1 MDSSKTIQSALA
13 EHQAGNLT
21 KAEDLYRKVLTVQPE
36 NFYALH
42 YLGVLYTQ
50 LGQYDPAI
58 NHLEKA
64 LQVNPSDADTYYN
77 LAIAFQ
83 GKGQID
89 DALKTYQKTVQ
100 LNPQNADAYVNLG
113 IINKEKGM
121 LDRAMNAFRQ
131 ALQINQE
138 HLAARYNLGYVL
150 QAAGKYDEAIGCYM
164 RALESEPNLVGAY
177 YNLGFI
183 FRDQGRLDEAVSA
196 FKKALQF
203 SPDFADI
210 YNGLGVV
217 YQELGEPEAA
227 IEYFEK
233 ALQLNPASI
242 DAYNNLGIIF
252 QEKGQPDIAVSYYQ
266 RALQIDP
273 HSSETYTNLGS
284 LFHLQGKQ
292 DESIA
297 AFKRVI
303 EYDPSNFTARW
314 TGCFSQIPILY
325 QNHASIQST
334 RQRYRDALMELSELV
349 DLKNGQD
356 IDIISRAVGR
366 QQPFFLAYQ
375 GLNDHDLQKAYGEL
389 ICRIMAA
396 KYPQFADHR
405 PVPPQIPGKPLRV
418 GIVSGFFYSHSN
430 WKLRQGWVTNI
441 DTQRI
446 AFYGYYTGMIRDHMT
461 DTARKHFHSFREDIR
476 SFHDLCKIIRDDDL
490 HVLIFPE
497 IGMDPT
503 TIRLAALR
511 LAPVQCTSW
520 GHPETSG
527 LPTIDYF
534 LSSDLMEPSEAD
546 QHYTERLIRLPNL
559 SISYAPLDIPEIE
572 TNRDAFGVR
581 PGSILFL
588 CCQSLFK
595 YLPQYDGIYHR
606 IAQQVGDCQ
615 FIFISH
621 KSSWITEQY
630 RLRLCKAFEENGL
643 NSEKYLIFLPRLSQ
657 EQFHA
662 LNSLADVYLDS
673 MDWSGCNTTLEA
685 LACNLPVVTLPGKLM
700 RGRHSTAILKMMGLN
715 ETIAESLDDYIAI
728 AVELGKDAYY
738 RKYIS
743 DIVSLRKHHL
753 YNDGKCVT
761 ALEDFFEKSFRE
773 KL

>member
-1 MDSSKTIQSALA
+1 MDSNETIQSALA

-50 LGQYDPAI
+50 LGHYDRAI
-58 NHLEKA
+58 SHLEKA
-64 LQVNPSDADTYYN
+64 LQVDPSDAGTYYN
-77 LAIAFQ
+77 LGIAFQ

-89 DALKTYQKTVQ
+89 DALNTYQKTVE
-100 LNPQNADAYVNLG
+100 LNPQHADAHVNLG
-113 IINKEKGM
+113 IILKEKGL

-131 ALQINQE
+131 ALQINQK
-138 HLAARYNLGYVL
+138 HFAAQYNLGYVL
-150 QAAGKYDEAIGCYM
+150 QTAGKLDEAIGCYM

-183 FRDQGRLDEAVSA
+183 FQNQGRLDEAVSA
-196 FKKALQF
+196 FRKALQLR
-203 SPDFADI
+203 PDFADI

-217 YQELGEPEAA
+217 YQEQGQPEDA
-227 IEYFEK
+227 IDYFEK
-233 ALQLNPASI
+233 ALQLNPASV

-252 QEKGQPDIAVSYYQ
+252 QETGQPDMSVSYYQ

-273 HSSETYTNLGS
+273 RSSETYTNLGS
-284 LFHLQGKQ
+284 VFHMQGKQ
-292 DESIA
+292 EESMA
-297 AFKRVI
+297 AFKKAI
-303 EYDPSNFTARW
+303 ECDPSNFTAHW
-314 TGCFSQIPILY
+314 TECFSQIPVLY
-325 QNHASIQST
+325 QNHSSIQSA
-334 RQRYRDALMELSELV
+334 RQRYRESLMELAELV
-349 DLKNGQD
+349 DLKTGQD

-389 ICRIMAA
+389 ICRIVAA
-396 KYPQFADHR
+396 KYPQFAERR
-405 PVPPQIPGKPLRV
+405 PVLPRKTGEPLRV

-441 DTQRI
+441 DTERI

-461 DTARKHFHSFREDIR
+461 ETARKHFHSFREDIR
-476 SFHDLCKIIRDDDL
+476 VFHDLCKIIRDDDL

-503 TIRLAALR
+503 TIRLATLR

-534 LSSDLMEPSEAD
+534 LSSDLMEPPDAD
-546 QHYTERLIRLPNL
+546 EHYTERLVRLPNL
-559 SISYAPLDIPEIE
+559 SISYTPLDIPAIE
-572 TNRDAFGVR
+572 ADRNTFGLR
-581 PGSILFL
+581 PGSTLFL

-595 YLPQYDGIYHR
+595 YLPQYDEIYAR
-606 IAQQVGDCQ
+606 IAQEVSDCQ

-630 RLRLCKAFEENGL
+630 RLRLCKAFETKGL
-643 NSEKYLIFLPRLSQ
+643 NPEKYLVFLPRLSQ

-662 LNSLADVYLDS
+662 LNRVADVYLDS
-673 MDWSGCNTTLEA
+673 TDWSGCNTTLEA

-700 RGRHSTAILKMMGLN
+700 RGRHSAAILKMMGLH
-715 ETIAESLDDYIAI
+715 ETIAESLDHYITI
-728 AVELGKDAYY
+728 AVKLGKDVYY
-738 RKYIS
+738 RKQITDMIALNRHRIYHDSTCIS
-743 DIVSLRKHHL
+743 
-753 YNDGKCVT
+753 
-761 ALEDFFEKSFRE
+761 ALEDFLEKISQ
-773 KL
+773 